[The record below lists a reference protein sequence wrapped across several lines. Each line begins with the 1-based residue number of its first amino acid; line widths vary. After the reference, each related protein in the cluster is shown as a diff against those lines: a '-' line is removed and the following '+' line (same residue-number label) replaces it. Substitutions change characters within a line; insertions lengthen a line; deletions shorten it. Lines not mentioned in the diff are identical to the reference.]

1 MTKGDMNYRDE
12 KMDFGYRGKKCTLEA
27 VVV

>member
-12 KMDFGYRGKKCTLEA
+12 EMDFRYRSKKCTLEA